1 MMGGPTHTKGV
12 LILTGYLNQMYA
24 QDRPLSLNAR
34 LGLRTVLR
42 RRRRRQRL
50 QHRAL
55 RPALRPVGK
64 PIKQYLAVTGSV
76 NQMGQVQAI
85 GGQNQKIEGFF
96 EVCKARGLNGK
107 HGCLMPKSN
116 VKNLMLKP
124 EVLDA
129 VKEGKFHI
137 YPIETIDEGIEV
149 LTGVKAGKRSAGRQL
164 GAGHHP

>member
-1 MMGGPTHTKGV
+1 LVFEQSYGGVDGDSASSTE
-12 LILTGYLNQMYA
+12 LYA
-24 QDRPLSLNAR
+24 LLS
-34 LGLRTVLR
+34 
-42 RRRRRQRL
+42 
-50 QHRAL
+50 AL
-55 RPALRPVGK
+55 SGK

-76 NQMGQVQAI
+76 NQKGQVQAI

-96 EVCKARGLNGK
+96 AVCKARGLNGRQ
-107 HGCLMPKSN
+107 GCLVPKSN

-149 LTGVKAGKRSAGRQL
+149 LTGVKAGKRQADGVWEPGTIHDLVQRRL
-164 GAGHHP
+164 NEMAEKVKEYRL